1 MFPKKFKSFNDT
13 ILKTLKDINK
23 TYVKRIHINKN
34 KLSFKEIFYFSLK
47 LVTKS
52 SYSITNTDLKID
64 NFFNFSNN
72 AYHKKR
78 TLKNPFGVLQIREKH

>member
-23 TYVKRIHINKN
+23 TYVKRTHINKN

-52 SYSITNTDLKID
+52 SYSTTNTDLKVN
-64 NFFNFSNN
+64 NFF
-72 AYHKKR
+72 
-78 TLKNPFGVLQIREKH
+78 

>member
-52 SYSITNTDLKID
+52 SY
-64 NFFNFSNN
+64 
-72 AYHKKR
+72 
-78 TLKNPFGVLQIREKH
+78 